1 MIQEQEKKEK
11 TIEIKQEYILI
22 VEGKNDEL
30 FFKALCEKIGINNIQ
45 IISLSGKDNLESKL
59 KAIKNTSGFPTVKS
73 IGIIMDADD
82 NPTSTFQKIQ
92 NALRQIGLPAPQN
105 PFQFNNKGKIKVGI
119 AIIPD
124 ENTAGELEDLCIKVI
139 ENDPAFCCVEKYI
152 ECLNQ
157 KGLGPKKLSKSKIYA
172 YLSSKETP
180 EIRLGEAAQRGYLD
194 LDHKALDKIKD
205 FIESLLK

>member
-1 MIQEQEKKEK
+1 MIQEKKEK
-11 TIEIKQEYILI
+11 TIEIKQEHILI

-59 KAIKNTSGFPTVKS
+59 KAIKNTSGFPTVKA
-73 IGIIMDADD
+73 IGIIMDAND

-124 ENTAGELEDLCIKVI
+124 ENTAGELEDLCIK
-139 ENDPAFCCVEKYI
+139 
-152 ECLNQ
+152 L
-157 KGLGPKKLSKSKIYA
+157 LRM
-172 YLSSKETP
+172 
-180 EIRLGEAAQRGYLD
+180 IRLFAA
-194 LDHKALDKIKD
+194 
-205 FIESLLK
+205 

>member
-73 IGIIMDADD
+73 IGIIMDAD
-82 NPTSTFQKIQ
+82 
-92 NALRQIGLPAPQN
+92 
-105 PFQFNNKGKIKVGI
+105 
-119 AIIPD
+119 
-124 ENTAGELEDLCIKVI
+124 EN
-139 ENDPAFCCVEKYI
+139 
-152 ECLNQ
+152 
-157 KGLGPKKLSKSKIYA
+157 PKKNIPKNSERLTANRTTS
-172 YLSSKETP
+172 SSKP
-180 EIRLGEAAQRGYLD
+180 FSI
-194 LDHKALDKIKD
+194 
-205 FIESLLK
+205 